1 MMESSREARL
11 VLLARSGDRDSL
23 ELLLSGIQSRLLS
36 YISAIVGRTSAD
48 DVLQDTFLQICR
60 NLRWLRDPGLFAP
73 WAYRIASRAS
83 FAHLKRERRY
93 QPADQQT
100 VLPDEITSPSQP
112 EPQLFCGVPE
122 LLAEISPAS
131 RAVLNLHYV
140 QDLPLA
146 EVAAVLDISIGTAKS
161 RMAYGLACLRE
172 ILKGK
177 NHDSKINRATS
188 KITESDR

>member
-1 MMESSREARL
+1 MKSSREARL
-11 VLLARSGDRDSL
+11 ILLARSGDRDSL
-23 ELLLSGIQSRLLS
+23 ELLLSGIQSRLLG
-36 YISAIVGRTSAD
+36 YISAIAGRSSAD
-48 DVLQDTFLQICR
+48 DVLQDTLLQICR
-60 NLRWLRDPGLFAP
+60 NFQWLREPELFVP
-73 WAYRIASRAS
+73 WSYRIASRAS

-93 QPADQQT
+93 HPVDAPT
-100 VLPDEITSPSQP
+100 VLVDEITAPSEP
-112 EPQLFCGVPE
+112 EPQLFCDVPE

-161 RMAYGLACLRE
+161 RMAYGLACLRA

-177 NHDSKINRATS
+177 NNDSTINRATS
-188 KITESDR
+188 KVTESDR